1 MTVFQLYFI
10 TRQGQFG
17 CGPKFADLCS
27 SLRDTQT
34 LYLWP
39 NPPCNN
45 NSNVYPIQD
54 KWELCWEYALFPAY
68 CILLLHLVIR
78 QSVID
83 ERWLFQRMGI
93 GTYPWGSHELAREK
107 ETKWI
112 LELWTESPHLVD
124 FISSN
129 HVGPHCRM
137 MCGCW
142 RLCQRL
148 EPLRLSCNCA
158 CCIELSQILYKAM

>member
-1 MTVFQLYFI
+1 MGLSLLTSALASEIPKHFTSGQILLATI
-10 TRQGQFG
+10 TQMYI
-17 CGPKFADLCS
+17 PSKINESSAENMLCS
-27 SLRDTQT
+27 LHIASCCCTWSLGN
-34 LYLWP
+34 L
-39 NPPCNN
+39 
-45 NSNVYPIQD
+45 
-54 KWELCWEYALFPAY
+54 
-68 CILLLHLVIR
+68 
-78 QSVID
+78 ID